1 MCQRC
6 SLPCPLRRQR
16 QIHAPGSLPRQRG
29 AWTGPR
35 GAQFVRSSLV
45 LLCRLSW
52 PQWFVHSFVAGALVC
67 SSRLLR
73 FSAVSTLFCAR
84 FRPFPVGLT
93 KARERASRHRGESEA
108 ERRSERSERRCERGA
123 NDEGATSEHAGF
135 RQTYRKRAKTGAKE
149 CGNSRKARQTRRL
162 LARCRLL
169 LGR

>member
-52 PQWFVHSFVAGALVC
+52 PQWFVHSFVADALFC

-73 FSAVSTLFCAR
+73 FSAVSTLFCTR

-93 KARERASRHRGESEA
+93 KARVLTRRPLVVRSAFAPPLAPLASALRFALSSVTT
-108 ERRSERSERRCERGA
+108 RSL
-123 NDEGATSEHAGF
+123 AGF

-149 CGNSRKARQTRRL
+149 SGNSRRKEAGTVLRGLQTL
-162 LARCRLL
+162 PS
-169 LGR
+169 